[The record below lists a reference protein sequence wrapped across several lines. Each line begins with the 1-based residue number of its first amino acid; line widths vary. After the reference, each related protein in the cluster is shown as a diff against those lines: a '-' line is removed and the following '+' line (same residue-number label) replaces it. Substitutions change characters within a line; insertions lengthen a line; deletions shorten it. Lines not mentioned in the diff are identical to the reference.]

1 MIHDTSSF
9 KGIRMQ
15 RKDLVSDIA
24 TERVLANREDATA
37 TTHDFEF
44 KMRQVVIQQLVL
56 HTMNRGTCL
65 ERVMETVMDYLE
77 CPLPW
82 HRDQAHLA
90 EWQALNELSAFFSV
104 TPWVSANPDFRLPD
118 GLNIRIPGHP
128 SPAIIESVMGRF

>member
-15 RKDLVSDIA
+15 RKDLVTDIA

-56 HTMNRGTCL
+56 HTMGRGTCL

-90 EWQALNELSAFFSV
+90 EWQALNVMKCILFYDPLGIRKSGFSASRC
-104 TPWVSANPDFRLPD
+104 A
-118 GLNIRIPGHP
+118 
-128 SPAIIESVMGRF
+128 

>member
-1 MIHDTSSF
+1 
-9 KGIRMQ
+9 MQ
-15 RKDLVSDIA
+15 RKDLVTDIA

-90 EWQALNELSAFFSV
+90 EWQALNVMKCILFCE
-104 TPWVSANPDFRLPD
+104 PPGYPQ
-118 GLNIRIPGHP
+118 IRIFGFP
-128 SPAIIESVMGRF
+128 MGLISGYPDIQVRQ

>member
-15 RKDLVSDIA
+15 RKDLVTDAA

-56 HTMNRGTCL
+56 HTMGRGTCL

-90 EWQALNELSAFFSV
+90 EWQALNVMKCILFCDPLGIRKSGFSASR
-104 TPWVSANPDFRLPD
+104 WA
-118 GLNIRIPGHP
+118 
-128 SPAIIESVMGRF
+128 

>member
-15 RKDLVSDIA
+15 RKDFVTDFA
-24 TERVLANREDATA
+24 TERVVANREDATDTA
-37 TTHDFEF
+37 HGFEF

-56 HTMNRGTCL
+56 HTMGRGTCL

-90 EWQALNELSAFFSV
+90 EWQALNVMKCILFCDSLGIRKSGFSASR
-104 TPWVSANPDFRLPD
+104 WV
-118 GLNIRIPGHP
+118 
-128 SPAIIESVMGRF
+128 